1 MKIIQRS
8 LKNQLLSQFRPG
20 KVLLLLGPRR
30 VGKTFLL
37 QQILAETTEPHLYWS
52 GEDTELWKLLEN
64 RSVAHYRNLIGSHRL
79 LFIDEAQKIREVG
92 AVLKLF
98 IDHIDGLKIIA
109 TGSSAF
115 DLNRWLGEPLT
126 GRKRTFYMFPL
137 SELEFSQEEDFLTQQ
152 TQMQERMVL
161 GSYPELVHIPDRKD
175 KVAYLTE
182 LTQDYLLKDILEL
195 DGLRYTHKVMDLL
208 RLVAFQTGRELSLS
222 ELGRQLGMDKNTVER
237 YLNLLAEI
245 FIIFNIRGYSRNL
258 RKEVVKNSRWY
269 FFDNGIRNALISNF
283 NPLPLRNDQGVLWEN
298 FIISERIK
306 YQHYT
311 GLSSNNFFW
320 RTYDQQEIDW
330 IEERGGQLYGFEMKW
345 KKSYAKTPAAWSS
358 AYPDAYFKVIH
369 PGNYR
374 EFVIKDDEDESHK

>member
-1 MKIIQRS
+1 M
-8 LKNQLLSQFRPG
+8 
-20 KVLLLLGPRR
+20 
-30 VGKTFLL
+30 
-37 QQILAETTEPHLYWS
+37 
-52 GEDTELWKLLEN
+52 
-64 RSVAHYRNLIGSHRL
+64 
-79 LFIDEAQKIREVG
+79 FIDEAQKIKEVG
-92 AVLKLF
+92 AVLKMF
-98 IDHIDGLKIIA
+98 IDHIDGLKIVA

-137 SELEFSQEEDFLTQQ
+137 SELEFSFEEDFLTQQ

-161 GSYPELVHIPDRKD
+161 GSYPELIHIPERKD

-195 DGLRYTHKVMDLL
+195 EGLRYTHKVIDLL
-208 RLVAFQTGRELSLS
+208 RLIAFQTGSELSLS

-237 YLNLLAEI
+237 YLNLLSEI

-258 RKEVVKNSRWY
+258 RKEVVKNSKWY
-269 FFDNGIRNALISNF
+269 FFDNGIRNSLISNF
-283 NPLPLRNDQGVLWEN
+283 NPLPLRNDHGILWEN

-306 YQHYT
+306 YQHYA
-311 GLSSNNFFW
+311 GFPSNNYFW

-330 IEERGGQLYGFEMKW
+330 IEERGGQLYGYEMKW

-358 AYPDAYFKVIH
+358 SYPDAHFQVIH
-369 PGNYR
+369 PANYR
-374 EFVIKDDEDESHK
+374 DFVIQDDSL